1 MSQVSQDN
9 SDASSRWHFALGG
22 VTTSSDILPLAS
34 AIGIHRL
41 RSFPTQHELTAKL
54 DSPFV
59 AGIIGHYGQERIT
72 HQLIVEANNLGDFE
86 YICDSV
92 RAILAGLRI
101 RTQSELFCP
110 AVCNHP
116 WDHLAATAQSPAIA
130 CRFEPHVYSLDV
142 GEPTLIDASDIDW
155 VKSNLGKVLA
165 LSKEARFSTALD
177 ALCSYLHTERD
188 RMKAAQLWVGIEAIF
203 EVQFEIS
210 YRLPLLAA
218 LMLKPRGPGCKQLR
232 DQVKKLYN
240 ERSKAIHGQE
250 FKNAKEHVHEV
261 RKLLAS
267 LLTKIIEDGRLPSKE
282 DFDDLVLMPE
292 AKSDAGEVDNKK
304 NIRHG

>member
-1 MSQVSQDN
+1 MNQVAPNPLDEVQ
-9 SDASSRWHFALGG
+9 RWHFAFGG
-22 VTTSSDILPLAS
+22 ISTDRDVLELAS
-34 AIGIHRL
+34 AVRIQRL
-41 RSFPTQHELTAKL
+41 HSFPSQETLSSKL

-59 AGIIGHYGQERIT
+59 AGIMGHYGPERIT
-72 HQLIVEANNLGDFE
+72 HQLVIQSTSVDDFE

-101 RTQSELFCP
+101 RTQSELYCP
-110 AVCNHP
+110 AVCSRS
-116 WDHLAATAQSPAIA
+116 WDDLESGTTAPSIA

-142 GEPTLIDASDIDW
+142 GEPTLIDSNDLSW
-155 VKSNLGKVLA
+155 VKDNLGKVLA
-165 LSKEARFSTALD
+165 LSKQARFSTALD

-203 EVQFEIS
+203 EVEFEIS

-261 RKLLAS
+261 RKLLAR
-267 LLTKIIEDGRLPSKE
+267 LLTKIIEDGNLPSKQ
-282 DFDDLVLMPE
+282 DFDDLVLMPR
-292 AKSDAGEVDNKK
+292 SGGSNDA
-304 NIRHG
+304 